1 MDYDANNWRF
11 IVRCIVQLRT
21 IHAATSWKS
30 GSEIYFSLA
39 IFYSGHCRIYQQ
51 RKYINI
57 CPWWTRVFDVLWKLT
72 ARASRR
78 KQFTGCYITVKLSEI
93 VVQKILL
100 QPFVVNT
107 LQSESTAFLGALWA
121 QRAQS
126 VPRKAV
132 D

>member
-11 IVRCIVQLRT
+11 IVRCIVQLRI

-72 ARASRR
+72 ARASRG
-78 KQFTGCYITVKLSEI
+78 KQFTGGYITVKLSF
-93 VVQKILL
+93 KRFYYSHLSL
-100 QPFVVNT
+100 T
-107 LQSESTAFLGALWA
+107 LCSLSQQLSSARSGPNAP
-121 QRAQS
+121 RA
-126 VPRKAV
+126 RRGKMLTNR
-132 D
+132 